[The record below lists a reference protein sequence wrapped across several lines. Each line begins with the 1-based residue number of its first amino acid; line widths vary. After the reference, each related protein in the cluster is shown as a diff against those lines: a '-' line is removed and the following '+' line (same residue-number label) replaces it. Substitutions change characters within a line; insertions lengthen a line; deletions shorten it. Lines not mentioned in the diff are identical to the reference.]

1 METVPKYTDEEWGL
15 LVGLPQ
21 SVLIA
26 ASQAEQDG
34 TRRTREEWTAGM
46 TAIADGRDSAS
57 DLVRMV
63 ATDVV
68 ARQGDIEEDAVGGF
82 AGGVEP
88 PIIEFPDRAAGIADV
103 IERAKAA
110 HALLAAKASDA
121 DAESYRYWLIT
132 LADQVVSAAKSGDVL
147 GFGGE
152 LITPA
157 ERNFRDTLAAVLEV

>member
-26 ASQAEQDG
+26 ASQAERDG
-34 TRRTREEWTAGM
+34 SRRTREEWTAGM

-57 DLVRMV
+57 DLVRTV
-63 ATDVV
+63 AADVV
-68 ARQGDIEEDAVGGF
+68 ARQGDIEEGLVGGQ
-82 AGGVEP
+82 EP
-88 PIIEFPDRAAGIADV
+88 PIIEFPDREAGIADV

-110 HALLAAKASDA
+110 HELLAAKAADA
-121 DAESYRYWLIT
+121 DAESYRFWLIT

-152 LITPA
+152 LVTPA
-157 ERNFRDTLAAVLEV
+157 ERAFRDELAAVLEV

>member
-1 METVPKYTDEEWGL
+1 VETVPKYTDEEWGL

-34 TRRTREEWTAGM
+34 SRRTRDEWTAGM
-46 TAIADGRDSAS
+46 TAIADGRGSAS
-57 DLVRMV
+57 DLVRMI

-68 ARQGDIEEDAVGGF
+68 SRQGDIEEGE
-82 AGGVEP
+82 EP
-88 PIIEFPDRAAGIADV
+88 PIIEFPDPKAGIADV
-103 IERAKAA
+103 IDRARAA
-110 HALLAAKASDA
+110 HELLAAKAEPA
-121 DAESYRYWLIT
+121 DAESYRFWLIT

-152 LITPA
+152 LVTPA
-157 ERNFRDTLAAVLEV
+157 ERAFRDELAAVLEV

>member
-1 METVPKYTDEEWGL
+1 VETVPKYTDEEWGL

-34 TRRTREEWTAGM
+34 SRRTREEWTAGM

-57 DLVRMV
+57 DLVRTV
-63 ATDVV
+63 ATDEV
-68 ARQGDIEEDAVGGF
+68 ARQGGIEEDLVGGQ
-82 AGGVEP
+82 EP
-88 PIIEFPDRAAGIADV
+88 PIIEFPDREAGIADV
-103 IERAKAA
+103 IDRARAA
-110 HALLAAKASDA
+110 HELLAAKATDA
-121 DAESYRYWLIT
+121 DAESYRFWIVT

-152 LITPA
+152 LVTPA
-157 ERNFRDTLAAVLEV
+157 ERAFRDELAAVLEV

>member
-1 METVPKYTDEEWGL
+1 MPKYTDEEWGL

-34 TRRTREEWTAGM
+34 ARRTREEWTAGM
-46 TAIADGRDSAS
+46 TAIADGRGSAS
-57 DLVRMV
+57 DLVRTV

-68 ARQGDIEEDAVGGF
+68 ARQGDIEGEVPR
-82 AGGVEP
+82 V
-88 PIIEFPDRAAGIADV
+88 IEFPDRAAGLADV
-103 IERAKAA
+103 IARARAA
-110 HALLAAKASDA
+110 HELLAAKASAA
-121 DAESYRYWLIT
+121 DAESYRYWLVT

-152 LITPA
+152 LVTPA
-157 ERNFRDTLAAVLEV
+157 ERAFRDELAAVLEV

>member
-1 METVPKYTDEEWGL
+1 MPKYTDEEWGL

-34 TRRTREEWTAGM
+34 SRRTREEWTAGM
-46 TAIADGRDSAS
+46 TAIADGRGSAS
-57 DLVRMV
+57 DLVRLV

-68 ARQGDIEEDAVGGF
+68 ERQGGLEDDLVDGFGG
-82 AGGVEP
+82 GLEP
-88 PIIEFPDRAAGIADV
+88 PIIEFPDPKAGIADV
-103 IERAKAA
+103 IDRARAA
-110 HALLAAKASDA
+110 HALLAAKAEPA

-152 LITPA
+152 LVTPA
-157 ERNFRDTLAAVLEV
+157 ERAFRDELAAVLEV